1 MKRRNTPTRR
11 KILTLFEIASEA
23 ICSSMIEEQLSGTA
37 DRSTIY
43 RTLQAFEED
52 GLIHK
57 IVDPTGKIFYAA
69 CKKCSDEEHV
79 HNHFHFKCEK
89 CQKVEC
95 LDEKI
100 SIPKLKGHVVNDFY
114 GVVNGLCVN
123 CA

>member
-1 MKRRNTPTRR
+1 MKRRNTPNKKR
-11 KILTLFEIASEA
+11 ILEIFESSKEA
-23 ICSSMIEEQLSGTA
+23 ICSSMLEDRLIGEI

-43 RTLQAFEED
+43 RILLSFEED

-57 IVDPTGKIFYAA
+57 IVDPSGKIFYAA
-69 CKKCSDEEHV
+69 CKKCTSDEHV

-89 CQKVEC
+89 CEKIEC

-100 SIPKLKGHVVNDFY
+100 SLPELTGYKIKDFF
-114 GVVNGLCVN
+114 GVVNGLCFD